1 MSLTSAECGVSVGD
15 EVSNSLDDRFECP
28 AIRAGVL
35 FGLAGLHE
43 LGLPD
48 DERTKAVYE
57 IDGLRCSRIRELSE
71 DPDSYLNFA
80 CPEIGR
86 RAIAEIREMAQAGY
100 LASDLRE
107 ALRLVHPLFRRQA
120 EFDVWD
126 IPHPPAPAA
135 PTMLT

>member
-15 EVSNSLDDRFECP
+15 EVPKSRDDRFECP
-28 AIRAGVL
+28 AVRASIL
-35 FGLAGLHE
+35 LGLAGLHE
-43 LGLPD
+43 LGTPD

-57 IDGLRCSRIRELSE
+57 IDGPICLHLREQSE
-71 DPDSYLNFA
+71 NPDSYLNFA
-80 CPEIGR
+80 CPEIRR
-86 RAIAEIREMAQAGY
+86 RAIAEICEMASAGY
-100 LASDLRE
+100 SASDLRE

-126 IPHPPAPAA
+126 ILPPPAPAA